1 MAVKRARKGRLDP
14 TSLGGAPIGIGL
26 VLLGLV
32 LEGGALRSVFQL
44 TAAVIVFG
52 GTFGAVL
59 VSFSFDE
66 VRYAVERLKAVFV
79 DDEPSPAHLV
89 RSIVALAKKARRAGI
104 ISIDGDLDKLG
115 EPFLQKGLMLAVD
128 GNTPQAVRELL
139 EVEDRAIS
147 DRELTAALVYESAG
161 GYAPTLGI
169 LGAVLG
175 LIQVMEHLSE
185 PSLLGAGIAVAFVA
199 TVYGVGSANLVFLPI
214 ATKLRTKARR
224 GAKHREL
231 MMEGVAA
238 VQEGLSPQFIQ
249 AKLEGFL
256 NQSERVTRPGVRRRT
271 A

>member
-1 MAVKRARKGRLDP
+1 MGL
-14 TSLGGAPIGIGL
+14 GL

-89 RSIVALAKKARRAGI
+89 KSIVALAKKARRAGI

-185 PSLLGAGIAVAFVA
+185 PSLLGAGVAVVA

-256 NQSERVTRPGVRRRT
+256 NQSERVTRPGVRRR
-271 A
+271 AA